1 MEEVEDRL
9 LKRFTVLKK
18 LEYYIQESVYY
29 RSFFDDMSSSKR
41 KPMWNYSDDCGK
53 IKIYEDSIRGE

>member
-1 MEEVEDRL
+1 MEEIEDRL

-29 RSFFDDMSSSKR
+29 RSFFDDMAASDR
-41 KPMWNYSDDCGK
+41 QPIWNYNTDCGK
-53 IKIYEDSIRGE
+53 ITIYEDSARRK